1 LKPGDVFYNLG
12 RRILIFFR
20 EIGSITF
27 LFFRILYSSK
37 YLFYDKRLLL
47 EQMLKMG
54 VKSIPLVFIV
64 SVFTGAVSAWQAAYQ
79 FRSFGLISLDILG
92 GATSAAI
99 FIELSPVLTGLVIA
113 GRVGASIAAELGT
126 MKVTEQIDAL
136 ETLAIEPVRF
146 LAAPRFFAGLIM
158 LPVLVIFSNFVAHLG
173 AFLVGFLMLDISSY
187 TFFYSVQRYFIVY
200 NVISGLIKAV
210 VFGGGTALIGCSIG
224 FRTTGGA
231 EGVGFSTIKA
241 FVYSSAFIL
250 IGDYILAVIL
260 F

>member
-1 LKPGDVFYNLG
+1 MRSGLLFYNLG
-12 RRILIFFR
+12 RRTITFFR
-20 EIGSITF
+20 EIGSLSF
-27 LFFRILYSSK
+27 LFFRLIKSGTHIIH
-37 YLFYDKRLLL
+37 DKDLLV

-54 VKSIPLVFIV
+54 VNSLPLVCIV
-64 SVFTGAVSAWQAAYQ
+64 SIFTGAVSAWQAAYQ
-79 FRSFGLISLDILG
+79 FSSFGLISLDILG

-99 FIELSPVLTGLVIA
+99 FIELAPVLTGIVIA

-126 MKVTEQIDAL
+126 MRVTEQIDAL

-146 LAAPRFFAGLIM
+146 LAAPRFYAGLIM
-158 LPVLVIFSNFVAHLG
+158 LPILVIFSNIIAHLG
-173 AFLVGFLMLDISSY
+173 AFLVSFLMLDISTY
-187 TFFYSVQRYFIVY
+187 TFFNSVQKYFIVY
-200 NVISGLIKAV
+200 NVMSGLIKAV

-231 EGVGFSTIKA
+231 EGVGYSTIKA

>member
-1 LKPGDVFYNLG
+1 
-12 RRILIFFR
+12 
-20 EIGSITF
+20 
-27 LFFRILYSSK
+27 
-37 YLFYDKRLLL
+37 
-47 EQMLKMG
+47 MLKIG
-54 VKSIPLVFIV
+54 VNSLPLVSIV
-64 SVFTGAVSAWQAAYQ
+64 SIFTGAVSAWQAAYQ

-99 FIELSPVLTGLVIA
+99 FIELAPVLTGIVIA

-126 MKVTEQIDAL
+126 MEVTEQIDAL

-146 LAAPRFFAGLIM
+146 LAAPRFYAGLIM
-158 LPVLVIFSNFVAHLG
+158 LPILVIFSNFIAHLG
-173 AFLVGFLMLDISSY
+173 AFLVGFLMLDISVH
-187 TFFYSVQRYFIVY
+187 TFFNSVQKYFIVY

-224 FRTTGGA
+224 FSTIGGA
-231 EGVGFSTIKA
+231 EGVGYSTIKA

>member
-1 LKPGDVFYNLG
+1 MIPENFFYNLG
-12 RRILIFFR
+12 RRIITFFR
-20 EIGSITF
+20 EIGN
-27 LFFRILYSSK
+27 LALLLLRILRSSK
-37 YLFYDKRLLL
+37 YIINDKNLLFK
-47 EQMLKMG
+47 QMLKVG
-54 VKSIPLVFIV
+54 VNSLPLVFIV

-79 FRSFGLISLDILG
+79 FRSFGLISMDILG

-99 FIELSPVLTGLVIA
+99 FIELSPVLTGIVIA
-113 GRVGASIAAELGT
+113 GRVGASIAAELGS
-126 MKVTEQIDAL
+126 MKVTEQIDAM

-146 LAAPRFFAGLIM
+146 LASPRFFAGLIM
-158 LPVLVIFSNFVAHLG
+158 LPILVIFSNVIAHLG
-173 AFLVGFLMLDISSY
+173 AFLVGCLMLDVSTF
-187 TFFYSVQRYFIVY
+187 TFFNSVQKYFIVY
-200 NVISGLIKAV
+200 NVISGLIKAI